1 MTAFSAGQQTAG
13 TTSHPLMVERNPHG
27 DTPHPAYPEVGAVRH
42 GGTLSDLSREV
53 AIQHEAREVEQCM
66 RRYGETNCFSDRGA
80 ADRARLR
87 MEELIK
93 GRSAA
98 QVERMERERGLR

>member
-1 MTAFSAGQQTAG
+1 MNSSAQQQTAG
-13 TTSHPLMVERNPHG
+13 TPSHPLMVEPQTHMGNTTFARSHMA
-27 DTPHPAYPEVGAVRH
+27 DVRH

-53 AIQHEAREVEQCM
+53 AIQHEAREVEQFM

-87 MEELIK
+87 MEELIR
-93 GRSAA
+93 GRKQEA
-98 QVERMERERGLR
+98 RG